1 MKRKVLALVIPALLA
16 AGAAHAA
23 EIYNKDGN
31 KLDLYGK
38 VDGLHYFSDD
48 SSKDGDQTYMR
59 VGFKGETQIND
70 QLTGYGQW
78 EYNVQANT
86 TEGEG
91 ANSWTRLAFAGLKFG
106 DYGSF
111 DYGRNYGVLYDVEGW
126 TDMLPEFG
134 GDSYTYAD
142 NYMTGRANGVATY
155 RNTDFFGLVDGLN
168 FALQYQG
175 KNESQSADDVNIG
188 TNNRNNGDDIRY
200 DNGDGFGISTTYDI
214 GMGFSAGA
222 AYTTSDRTNEQVNA
236 GGTIAGGDKADAW
249 TAGLKY
255 DANNIYLATMYSE
268 TRNMTPYGKTDAGY
282 AGGVANKTQNFEVT
296 AQYQFDFG
304 LRPAVSFLMSKG
316 KDLTYR
322 MMTTSSIKMP
332 VSALMIS
339 SRWVWFTSS
348 NYSLILLKPAVSAGF
363 SFFITTV
370 LKTERTVPWAQIEQF
385 LFALYGL
392 LIARQKEHAND
403 QSRPAS
409 AFQNRASLSAHGH
422 RRSHRRPPGSGYYF
436 A

>member
-38 VDGLHYFSDD
+38 VDGLHYFSDN
-48 SSKDGDQTYMR
+48 SGSDGDQTYVR
-59 VGFKGETQIND
+59 FGFKGETQIND

-155 RNTDFFGLVDGLN
+155 RNTDFFGLVDGLS

-175 KNESQSADDVNIG
+175 NNENSGNGNEG
-188 TNNRNNGDDIRY
+188 TNNRTDDDDFRRE
-200 DNGDGFGISTTYDI
+200 NGDGFGISTTYDF

-222 AYTTSDRTNEQVNA
+222 AYTTSDRTNDQVSRGEQYA
-236 GGTIAGGDKADAW
+236 KGDKADAW

-268 TRNMTPYGKTDAGY
+268 TRNMTPYGSLDSDAH
-282 AGGVANKTQNFEVT
+282 GGVANKTQNFEVT

-304 LRPAVSFLMSKG
+304 LRPAISFLMSKG
-316 KDLTYR
+316 KDL
-322 MMTTSSIKMP
+322 
-332 VSALMIS
+332 VNNG
-339 SRWVWFTSS
+339 V
-348 NYSLILLKPAVSAGF
+348 
-363 SFFITTV
+363 
-370 LKTERTVPWAQIEQF
+370 
-385 LFALYGL
+385 
-392 LIARQKEHAND
+392 ND
-403 QSRPAS
+403 DKDLVKYADVG
-409 AFQNRASLSAHGH
+409 AT
-422 RRSHRRPPGSGYYF
+422 YYF
-436 A
+436 NKNFSTYVDYKINLLDDDDNFYADNGINTDDVVALGMVYQF

>member
-1 MKRKVLALVIPALLA
+1 MNRKVLALVIPALLA

-23 EIYNKDGN
+23 EVYNKDGN

-59 VGFKGETQIND
+59 LGFKGETQIND

-78 EYNVQANT
+78 EYNVQANN
-86 TEGEG
+86 TESSD
-91 ANSWTRLAFAGLKFG
+91 NQSWTRLAFAGLKFG

-134 GDSYTYAD
+134 GDSYTQAD
-142 NYMTGRANGVATY
+142 NFMTGRANGVATY
-155 RNTDFFGLVDGLN
+155 RNTDFFGLVEGLN

-175 KNESQSADDVNIG
+175 NNEGTSNGQEG
-188 TNNRNNGDDIRY
+188 TNNSNGRDIRHE
-200 DNGDGFGISTTYDI
+200 NGDGYGISTTYDF

-222 AYTTSDRTNEQVNA
+222 AYASSDRTNDQVSA
-236 GGTIAGGDKADAW
+236 GHALGQYAGGDKADAW

-268 TRNMTPYGKTDAGY
+268 TRNMTPFGNTDSDN
-282 AGGVANKTQNFEVT
+282 GGGIANKTQNFEVT

-304 LRPAVSFLMSKG
+304 LRPEVSFLMSKG
-316 KDLTYR
+316 KDLNNVDGDKDLVKY
-322 MMTTSSIKMP
+322 
-332 VSALMIS
+332 
-339 SRWVWFTSS
+339 
-348 NYSLILLKPAVSAGF
+348 
-363 SFFITTV
+363 
-370 LKTERTVPWAQIEQF
+370 
-385 LFALYGL
+385 
-392 LIARQKEHAND
+392 
-403 QSRPAS
+403 AS
-409 AFQNRASLSAHGH
+409 VGAT
-422 RRSHRRPPGSGYYF
+422 YYF
-436 A
+436 NKNMSTYVDYKINLLDEDDSFYTRNDISTDDVVALGMVYQF

>member
-142 NYMTGRANGVATY
+142 NFMTGRANGVATY

-175 KNESQSADDVNIG
+175 ANENQVSHEQEG
-188 TNNRNNGDDIRY
+188 TNNGGDRNVKNA
-200 DNGDGFGISTTYDI
+200 NGDGFGISSTYDL
-214 GMGFSAGA
+214 GMGVSFGA
-222 AYTTSDRTNEQVNA
+222 AYTTSDRTNGQVNYS
-236 GGTIAGGDKADAW
+236 TAGGDKADAW
-249 TAGLKY
+249 TVGAKY

-268 TRNMTPYGKTDAGY
+268 TRNMTPYGNDDCRSC
-282 AGGVANKTQNFEVT
+282 VANKTQ
-296 AQYQFDFG
+296 
-304 LRPAVSFLMSKG
+304 
-316 KDLTYR
+316 
-322 MMTTSSIKMP
+322 
-332 VSALMIS
+332 
-339 SRWVWFTSS
+339 
-348 NYSLILLKPAVSAGF
+348 
-363 SFFITTV
+363 
-370 LKTERTVPWAQIEQF
+370 
-385 LFALYGL
+385 
-392 LIARQKEHAND
+392 
-403 QSRPAS
+403 
-409 AFQNRASLSAHGH
+409 
-422 RRSHRRPPGSGYYF
+422 
-436 A
+436 